1 MEFVNGEYLERIQN
15 TVARNV
21 SCCRYAMDSKRKVGI
36 LAKGEY
42 NIGTIS
48 RVWWDD
54 MEDLISLKTDTGK
67 NVTLSGSQISIVR
80 LVEE

>member
-1 MEFVNGEYLERIQN
+1 MEFVNSEHLSTIEN
-15 TVARNV
+15 SVARHV
-21 SCCRYAMDSKRKVGI
+21 SCCRYAMDSKKRVGI

-42 NIGTIS
+42 NIGIIS

-54 MEDLISLKTDTGK
+54 KEDVISLKTDTGK

-80 LVEE
+80 LVDE

>member
-1 MEFVNGEYLERIQN
+1 
-15 TVARNV
+15 
-21 SCCRYAMDSKRKVGI
+21 MDSKKKVGI

-42 NIGTIS
+42 NIGTIL

-54 MEDLISLKTDTGK
+54 MEDVISLKTDTGK
-67 NVTLSGSQISIVR
+67 DVTLSGSQISIVR

>member
-1 MEFVNGEYLERIQN
+1 MEFVNGEYLDRIESS
-15 TVARNV
+15 VARNV
-21 SCCRYAMDSKRKVGI
+21 SCCRYAMDSKKKVGI

-67 NVTLSGSQISIVR
+67 DVTLSGSQISIVR

>member
-1 MEFVNGEYLERIQN
+1 MEFVNGEYLSKIEN
-15 TVARNV
+15 SVARNV
-21 SCCRYAMDSKRKVGI
+21 SCCRYAMDSKKRVGI

-42 NIGTIS
+42 NIGLVS

-54 MEDLISLKTDTGK
+54 VEDLISLKTDTGK
-67 NVTLSGSQISIVR
+67 SVTLSGSQISIVR